1 MLKNYTSTVPAL
13 TSIAYIE
20 SRLAQQRANMIVKL
34 YSPNGKV
41 DAIAFTVRIGE
52 VDMPFRLP
60 AQIAA
65 CERTLRDG
73 LSRRARPETVK
84 KITEQAERTAWKIV
98 ADWVD
103 AQMAMIE
110 LAQVELLEVFL
121 PYVYDHSKQQTYF
134 QSIKERGFKAL
145 LPAACSQVSK

>member
-1 MLKNYTSTVPAL
+1 MLKNYTSTVPAAK
-13 TSIAYIE
+13 SIAYIE
-20 SRLAQQRANMIVKL
+20 SRLAQHKANMIVKL
-34 YSPNGKV
+34 YSPEGKV
-41 DAIAFTVRIGE
+41 DAIAFTVKIGE

-60 AQIAA
+60 AQLAA
-65 CERTLRDG
+65 CESTLKAHIG
-73 LSRRARPETVK
+73 RRARPETIK
-84 KITEQAERTAWKIV
+84 KLAEQAERTAWKIV

-121 PYVYDHSKQQTYF
+121 PYVYDHSKRQTYF

-145 LPAACSQVSK
+145 LPAACANVR